1 MSNNLLDELKWRGI
15 LNNVTNEEKLI
26 NATKKGLGAYIGF
39 DPSAKSLHLGNY
51 AAIMMLR
58 RFKTYGLKT
67 IALIGGAT
75 GMIGDPSGKSQERN
89 LLDLETVNYNKKCIA
104 EQLKK
109 YAKVDEI
116 VDNYDF
122 YKDMTFLDFLRVVG
136 KFINVNYMLEKE
148 TIKTRLETGISF
160 TEFTYTLIQGYDFVQ
175 LYKNK
180 GVAVQSGGSDQW
192 GNITTGCEMI
202 RKMVGDEND
211 SCGLTLNLLLKSDG
225 KKFGKSEKGAIFL
238 DPELTSQ
245 YEMYQFLIN
254 QEDADVIRLL
264 KYLTEM
270 SQADIEALE
279 KDLQTNPREK
289 NAQKALA
296 KEIVTQIHGEAG
308 YNQAV
313 KISNTLFGTQSPKEL
328 TKEELAQI
336 YKTALN
342 ADVVNKEYTLVE
354 FLTTAKIASSN
365 REARELITNNSISIN
380 GDKVTDIEAKINDS
394 SKLFKEY
401 TIVKKGKRNCFIIKW
416 AK

>member
-1 MSNNLLDELKWRGI
+1 MSNNLLDELRWRGI
-15 LNNVTNEEKLI
+15 LNNVTNEEKVI
-26 NATKKGLGAYIGF
+26 NATKQGLGAYIGF

-58 RFKTYGLKT
+58 RFKKYGLKT
-67 IALIGGAT
+67 YALIGGAT

-89 LLDLETVNYNKKCIA
+89 LLDLETVVNNKKCIA
-104 EQLKK
+104 AQLKQ
-109 YAKVDEI
+109 YAQVTEI

-122 YKDMTFLDFLRVVG
+122 YKDMTFLDFLRIVG

-148 TIKTRLETGISF
+148 TIKTRLETGISY

-175 LYKNK
+175 LYRDK
-180 GVAVQSGGSDQW
+180 GVALQSGGSDQW

-202 RKMVGDEND
+202 RKMVGDENN

-225 KKFGKSEKGAIFL
+225 TKFGKSEKGAIFL
-238 DPELTSQ
+238 DPEMTSP

-270 SQADIEALE
+270 TKEEIENLE

-289 NAQKALA
+289 QAQKALS
-296 KEIVTQIHGEAG
+296 KEIVTQIHGEEG
-308 YNQAV
+308 YQQAL

-328 TKEELAQI
+328 SLQELQQI
-336 YKTALN
+336 YKIALN
-342 ADVVNKEYTLVE
+342 ASVENKEYTLVE
-354 FLTTAKIASSN
+354 FLTSTKIASSN

-380 GDKVTDIEAKINDS
+380 GDKITDIEAKIGIAHQLCN
-394 SKLFKEY
+394 EY

-416 AK
+416 QK